1 MTNYEK
7 AFKELYEAVQGTSD
21 QALRLKALNMREDM
35 LIQSEI
41 QAQQQQEQPK
51 EAGLTKADFEKMTY
65 AERVQLKIRQPDVY
79 RQLMGGK

>member
-41 QAQQQQEQPK
+41 QQQQEQPK

-79 RQLMGGK
+79 KQLMGGK